1 MSAISAAHRYGRIN
15 VVARLSSNV
24 NTKLMGIEYNSSAKH
39 FQVPVMPKAIIHYES
54 EHIRA
59 DKNRS
64 DTIGLKLN
72 EKVVSK
78 IANYYIG

>member
-1 MSAISAAHRYGRIN
+1 
-15 VVARLSSNV
+15 
-24 NTKLMGIEYNSSAKH
+24 MGIEYNSSAKH

-59 DKNRS
+59 YKNRS

>member
-1 MSAISAAHRYGRIN
+1 M
-15 VVARLSSNV
+15 
-24 NTKLMGIEYNSSAKH
+24 NTKLIGIEYNSPAKH
-39 FQVPVMPKAIIHYES
+39 FQVPVMAKAIIHYES

-78 IANYYIG
+78 IANYYIGRHKRYIFPLRINAK

>member
-1 MSAISAAHRYGRIN
+1 
-15 VVARLSSNV
+15 
-24 NTKLMGIEYNSSAKH
+24 
-39 FQVPVMPKAIIHYES
+39 MPKAIIHYES

>member
-1 MSAISAAHRYGRIN
+1 
-15 VVARLSSNV
+15 
-24 NTKLMGIEYNSSAKH
+24 MGIEYNSSAKH

-78 IANYYIG
+78 IANYCIGWQKRYIHFLSPISAEWDQDQNFK